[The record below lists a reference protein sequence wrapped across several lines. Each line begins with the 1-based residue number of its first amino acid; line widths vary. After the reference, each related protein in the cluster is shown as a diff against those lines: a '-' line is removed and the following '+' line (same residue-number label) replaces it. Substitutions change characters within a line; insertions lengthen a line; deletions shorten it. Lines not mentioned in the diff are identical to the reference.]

1 MEQTEAKEIYQMGV
15 EALNDCDYR
24 MAVAYFQNAAKMNY
38 KPAIAALEKLILE
51 GKYKNVQSKQ
61 TLSSNTESKELFEKG
76 VDYYRGR
83 NNTKIDYVKAL
94 DEKIVEGMEH
104 EADHNH
110 EEEANHE
117 EHEGHIEESHTHEG
131 IYDEHIWTSPKNAVL
146 MVNAICNALL
156 DIDAD
161 NADIYKSNADKYNQ
175 ELMILD
181 DEIRDIV
188 TSSKRKNIVFG
199 DRFPFRYLAE
209 VSGKVTVY
217 SRSPSGFVLV
227 SIGISTLP
235 ASVKLLPSSEVLTTR
250 LSGGNTSSSF
260 MTIVPSVT
268 LL

>member
-1 MEQTEAKEIYQMGV
+1 
-15 EALNDCDYR
+15 
-24 MAVAYFQNAAKMNY
+24 
-38 KPAIAALEKLILE
+38 
-51 GKYKNVQSKQ
+51 
-61 TLSSNTESKELFEKG
+61 
-76 VDYYRGR
+76 
-83 NNTKIDYVKAL
+83 
-94 DEKIVEGMEH
+94 MEH

-209 VSGKVTVY
+209 EYGLEYRAPFTGCSSQSDASPKTIAYLINYIKDNNIPYLYYIELSNEKIANTLIEQTGVSKLKLHSAQNV
-217 SRSPSGFVLV
+217 SKKEFDSGITYI
-227 SIGISTLP
+227 SIMKDNLESLKKGL
-235 ASVKLLPSSEVLTTR
+235 
-250 LSGGNTSSSF
+250 N
-260 MTIVPSVT
+260 
-268 LL
+268 